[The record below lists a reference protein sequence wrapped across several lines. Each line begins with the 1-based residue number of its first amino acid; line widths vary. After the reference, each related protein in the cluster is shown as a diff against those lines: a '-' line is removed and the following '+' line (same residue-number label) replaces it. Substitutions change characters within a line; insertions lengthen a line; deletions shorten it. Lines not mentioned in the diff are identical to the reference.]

1 MRKEV
6 LARAHVLR
14 TGGHLEPLSLTHLTP
29 PPWGGHTAP
38 PEARTLCPQCKGQS
52 VPFSLPF
59 PARSGKPSSALTSQN
74 TRLLGTLGPG
84 DIHSQTPGRTFNWPS
99 LDLGPVGT
107 RGAGR
112 EAFRNQSPGPGC
124 LKCFRRFLVLFL
136 GFRVRYHWKKDLKII
151 LFLL

>member
-1 MRKEV
+1 MRKEG

-14 TGGHLEPLSLTHLTP
+14 AGGHLEPLSLTHLTL

-38 PEARTLCPQCKGQS
+38 PEARTPCPQRKGQS

-74 TRLLGTLGPG
+74 ARLLGTLCPG
-84 DIHSQTPGRTFNWPS
+84 DIHSQTPGRTFDWPS

-112 EAFRNQSPGPGC
+112 EAFGTQSPGPGG
-124 LKCFRRFLVLFL
+124 LRCFRRFCVLFL
-136 GFRVRYHWKKDLKII
+136 GYHVRYHWKKDLKII